1 MKVGSLV
8 LSRTETKNKM
18 NNIPKKYLIIGGA
31 IIVLLIILVAVF
43 VFGGGSGPKRS
54 QEKIELI
61 WWKPF
66 EDNEN
71 VSDLISEYQKIN
83 KNVTVTFV
91 KKDVADY
98 EAELVDAIAS
108 GHTPDIFS
116 IHNDWLPKH
125 IDKLAAML
133 PDLMTLRNFRETFVD
148 VATAD
153 FVKDDKIFAL
163 PLSVDVLAMYYNKD
177 ILNSAGVTTVPRS
190 WPEVVTAVE
199 KITKQAS
206 PGTFS
211 RSGIA
216 MGTSSNINRGVDA
229 LMLLMLQNGTS
240 FYSEDLTFAQFDAD
254 KNLPGGETFNPGETA
269 LAFYTQFASPA
280 KKTYTWNIR
289 SDLSI
294 DAFVQGKLGMML
306 SYSYLRPILASRA
319 PNLNWDVTAAPQIDN
334 SANKVNFANYWGESV
349 SKFSAHQQA
358 AWDFLRFVTQ
368 KEMLEKYYE
377 KHELPS
383 SRRDILTEQTTD
395 EEMGPFAESALTAK
409 SVYKTDASKFE
420 SIFLKVIDDV
430 ILRNFS
436 PEDALRNGAQQMNL
450 ILKN

>member
-1 MKVGSLV
+1 M
-8 LSRTETKNKM
+8 
-18 NNIPKKYLIIGGA
+18 
-31 IIVLLIILVAVF
+31 LLIVLVAVF
-43 VFGGGSGPKRS
+43 VFGGGAKKK

-66 EDNEN
+66 EESEN
-71 VSDLISEYQKIN
+71 VADLIAEYQKIN
-83 KNVTVTFV
+83 SQVTVTFV
-91 KKDVADY
+91 KKDIEDY
-98 EAELVDAIAS
+98 EAELIDAIAS
-108 GHTPDIFS
+108 GRTPDIFS

-125 IDKLAAML
+125 MDKLTAM
-133 PDLMTLRNFRETFVD
+133 PPNSMTLRSFRETFVD

-163 PLSVDVLAMYYNKD
+163 PLSVDVLALYYNKD

-229 LMLLMLQNGTS
+229 LLLLMLQNGTS
-240 FYSEDLTFAQFDAD
+240 FYSEDFTLAEFDTD
-254 KNLPGGETFNPGETA
+254 KRLPDGETFNPGETA
-269 LAFYTQFASPA
+269 LAFYTQFAQPA
-280 KKTYTWNIR
+280 KKTYTWNVR
-289 SDLSI
+289 SDYSI

-306 SYSYLRPILASRA
+306 SYSYLRPVLKSRA
-319 PNLNWDVTAAPQIDN
+319 PNLNWDVTAAPQIDA
-334 SANKVNFANYWGESV
+334 SGSKVNFANYWGEAV

-358 AWDFLRFVTQ
+358 AWNFLSFITQ
-368 KEMLEKYYE
+368 KEMLKRYYE

-383 SRRDILTEQTTD
+383 SRRDILTEQITD
-395 EEMGPFAESALTAK
+395 EEIGPFAQNVLTAK
-409 SVYKTDASKFE
+409 SVYKTDVAKFE

-430 ILRNFS
+430 ILRNLP
-436 PEDALRNGAQQMNL
+436 PEEALRNGAQQMNL